1 MRMFKEKL
9 IAGTNRCK
17 KNLPCLMM
25 CFLAFLTCVA
35 MYDSEDVTKLEA
47 SGIIWK
53 HLKARRHMEL
63 RMQIINTDEGN

>member
-1 MRMFKEKL
+1 
-9 IAGTNRCK
+9 
-17 KNLPCLMM
+17 MM